1 MQLGP
6 INLTSIIE
14 ALCLAGLSFVLTPN
28 CVSNNCMLYASVQ
41 TEFSNSSFKLLSAM
55 LYIAIGEITMSL
67 YIWYETEH
75 VRQRQN
81 YLSSVESLYKPVTEE
96 VRTRNW

>member
-14 ALCLAGLSFVLTPN
+14 ALYLARLSFVLTFN
-28 CVSNNCMLYASVQ
+28 CVTNIYMLYASVQ

-55 LYIAIGEITMSL
+55 LYSYWRD
-67 YIWYETEH
+67 YIIY
-75 VRQRQN
+75 N
-81 YLSSVESLYKPVTEE
+81 ESIHLV
-96 VRTRNW
+96 